1 MQKYY
6 TDRNT
11 GKAIRFTNNKG
22 MYIAYSDRYLG
33 NTDLERT
40 INMHTSEQTE
50 FRRYDL
56 TTINGIDLTCISCY
70 PPDELASE
78 VSDFRGTVDIFDS
91 LGDKIHEFDI
101 YDDPLDSSYLMDDL
115 NDLGYIF

>member
-11 GKAIRFTNNKG
+11 GKSIRFTNNKNQ
-22 MYIAYSDRYLG
+22 YVVYSDKYLG
-33 NTDLERT
+33 HTDLERT

-56 TTINGIDLTCISCY
+56 TTIDGIDLICISYY

-78 VSDFRGTVDIFDS
+78 ISDFRGHMDIFDS
-91 LGDKIHEFDI
+91 LGEKIHEYDI
-101 YDDPLDSSYLMDDL
+101 YDDPLDVSYIMDGLD
-115 NDLGYIF
+115 DLGYKF